1 VSGTDWNTNGN
12 GQEHQEL
19 EAALRRALRRLD
31 APEGF
36 AARMAALAEAEERS
50 AGIRRDQPGASW
62 WHYSSW
68 GWKPAWGGMAA
79 LLVAGVLT
87 GHVVHER
94 HTEAAARAQA
104 SREFDVSMQIT
115 DKAMEHARE
124 QLRKAG
130 VGLDGEQ

>member
-1 VSGTDWNTNGN
+1 MNGTDWNENE
-12 GQEHQEL
+12 QEQQEF
-19 EAALRRALRRLD
+19 EAALSRALRRVD

-36 AARMAALAEAEERS
+36 AARMAAMAEAEDRTAAIHRAE
-50 AGIRRDQPGASW
+50 AKQKHW
-62 WHYSSW
+62 WQLSW

-87 GHVVHER
+87 GHVIHDR
-94 HTEAAARAQA
+94 DKEAQARALA
-104 SREFDVSMQIT
+104 SQQFDVSMQIT
-115 DKAMEHARE
+115 DQAMEHARE